1 MNDDDDEESI
11 CCCFRRFTAC
21 PLGNAQAHKVP
32 KGQFFTFLVVMF
44 SKSWPFLKIVVTFS
58 KSWPHQL
65 TRCPHSVQ
73 KFSTFSTGRWWN
85 FFSEKVSEIITLFNS
100 PNNCTNVFPPNF
112 QLSFPFPPQKKLS
125 ATNSINNYPIH
136 PLLPKKPIFWN
147 YMFSSSIC
155 CLFYAFAR
163 NFLCNP
169 FRTHKLTI
177 IFIMI
182 WIEAK
187 VY

>member
-1 MNDDDDEESI
+1 MYGGSI

-21 PLGNAQAHKVP
+21 PGSQGA
-32 KGQFFTFLVVMF
+32 KGTVFTFLVVTF
-44 SKSWPFLKIVVTFS
+44 SKSWPFLKIVTLSQNRGHFL
-58 KSWPHQL
+58 KILAHQL

-125 ATNSINNYPIH
+125 ATNSINNYPPTAFKETYILQLYFCQFN
-136 PLLPKKPIFWN
+136 LLFVLRICKK
-147 YMFSSSIC
+147 
-155 CLFYAFAR
+155 
-163 NFLCNP
+163 FL
-169 FRTHKLTI
+169 
-177 IFIMI
+177 M
-182 WIEAK
+182 
-187 VY
+187 

>member
-1 MNDDDDEESI
+1 MMRKV
-11 CCCFRRFTAC
+11 FVVV
-21 PLGNAQAHKVP
+21 LGDLLLAHWAMPRAQVP

-125 ATNSINNYPIH
+125 ATNSINNYPPTAFKETYILKLFFCQFN
-136 PLLPKKPIFWN
+136 LLFVLRICKK
-147 YMFSSSIC
+147 
-155 CLFYAFAR
+155 L
-163 NFLCNP
+163 L
-169 FRTHKLTI
+169 
-177 IFIMI
+177 
-182 WIEAK
+182 
-187 VY
+187 V